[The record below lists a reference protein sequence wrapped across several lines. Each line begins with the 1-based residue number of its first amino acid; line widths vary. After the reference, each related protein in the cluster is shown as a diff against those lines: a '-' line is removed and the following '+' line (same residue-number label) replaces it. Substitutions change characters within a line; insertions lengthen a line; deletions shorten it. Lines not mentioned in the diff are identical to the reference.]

1 MVKIYHYFS
10 LSPVC
15 NDMESI
21 SVTVIN
27 FVLMMLMFETCCSL
41 RMQPSVLSFFLNI
54 FFVNIVFKIS
64 IFDKSY

>member
-1 MVKIYHYFS
+1 
-10 LSPVC
+10 
-15 NDMESI
+15 MESI

-27 FVLMMLMFETCCSL
+27 FVLMMLMFETYCSR